1 MVRRLRHLDAMRPS
15 KRPRPSRQG
24 VGAVYTPRSCL
35 TAASRVVTAILR
47 VYGAATVLALLD
59 IAIIFAALGATVV
72 GLYYLCTWISEHELV
87 VPAWYVVGVLCVVGG
102 LVLGR

>member
-1 MVRRLRHLDAMRPS
+1 MRRTYRRTS
-15 KRPRPSRQG
+15 PSRG
-24 VGAVYTPRSCL
+24 NRCGSFMPVHAVVP
-35 TAASRVVTAILR
+35 AVLR

-72 GLYYLCTWISEHELV
+72 GLDYLCTWISEHELV